1 MWFSN
6 FLTKIALFS
15 NIKPIVF
22 GVYFVW
28 RCKIVP
34 SREEL
39 CDLLFCVAV
48 CIIVSRAHCEGG
60 VGMVNSWFFSCV
72 RIARSLEFFYSMFD
86 DIIIQWINV

>member
-60 VGMVNSWFFSCV
+60 GGYGEFVVFLVCAHSALVGVF
-72 RIARSLEFFYSMFD
+72 LFD
-86 DIIIQWINV
+86 VL